1 MGNLWVSLSLE
12 KYNREEYSILYINFN
27 KREVEGGSNRFGRW
41 TWSPGKQED
50 SAVNRHEF
58 WGLRV
63 ENGCTHKV

>member
-27 KREVEGGSNRFGRW
+27 KREVKGGSNRFGRW